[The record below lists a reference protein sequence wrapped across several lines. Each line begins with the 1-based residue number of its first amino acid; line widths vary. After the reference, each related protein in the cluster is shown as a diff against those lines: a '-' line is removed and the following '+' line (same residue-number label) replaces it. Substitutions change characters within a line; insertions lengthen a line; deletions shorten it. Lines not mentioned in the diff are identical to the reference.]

1 MSNLLEGLNKE
12 QEQAVTHNGGP
23 LLIVAGA
30 GTGKTTVVT
39 KRIAYIIEQGWAKTD
54 EILALTFTEKAAQE
68 MEERVDKLLPF
79 GYVDL
84 WISTFHSFGER
95 ILREHAIEIG
105 LPGNFKLLNE
115 YEQWAMVRRNLD
127 KFNLDYY
134 RPLGNPTKFI
144 HDLVK
149 NFSRLKDE
157 DVTADEYLAYV
168 AGLNKSS
175 ITNYELRN
183 EEEELEIKRIAE
195 VANAYK
201 VYQQLLLD
209 NSALDFGD
217 LINYCLKLFRERPNI
232 LAKYKNQFKYILLD
246 EFQDTNLAQYELIK
260 LLAAGDSNLVVVG
273 DDDQSIYKFR
283 GGSVA
288 NILHFKTDYPQAQEL
303 VLTNNYR
310 NKQNILDLSYDF
322 IQHNNPNRLEY
333 QLQQQ
338 GDGKLSKKLKANIGE
353 TGAIELLEGTDL
365 EDEIRLVVE
374 KMADLKVK
382 DKEANWGDFG
392 ILVRANDSAND
403 VCVAL
408 EEANLPYV
416 FYASRGLYNKPVIMD
431 AVAYLRM
438 LDNYHESIYLYRV
451 LNFPIF
457 KFTHKEL
464 VDLNHLANKKS
475 WSLFEALKNAG
486 QLKMGVEFQ
495 KKAAQVLDYINSHTQ
510 LVKTKTVR
518 EVLVIFLNEIGYLK
532 YLMNLPE
539 KQGREQIGYLN
550 KFIKRVLTFEVSNDD
565 KSVKNFL
572 SEFRMELESG
582 EQGSVTPD
590 VEAGPET
597 IKVMTIH
604 GSKGL
609 EFKYVFI
616 VGMVDKRFP
625 TIERKDKILIPDA
638 LIKEDLP
645 QGDMH
650 IEEERRLFYVAAT
663 RAKAGLY
670 FSWSKNYGGTRD
682 KKPSRFL
689 LEAGLVKEEVKKTK
703 KDLSAAEEESPVI
716 DKILQL
722 PRPAGDLPAVQQA
735 EGRGEGLSVAKTDY
749 VPPKHYS
756 YTQLTAFSSCPYQYR
771 FAHIL
776 KIPRQGKGVFSFG
789 RTMHSTLQKLFELV
803 VEKKGFGQQDLF
815 TEPKKGDE
823 NVAWEE
829 VMKIYEES
837 WIDDWYND
845 AEQKEEY
852 RAKGK
857 DILKTFYAKHK
868 DNWPAIKHLEKGFN
882 IKLKSDE
889 NVYTIRGVVD
899 RVDAVDGKVRIVDY
913 KTGNPKDKL
922 TFEDKAQ
929 LFIYQIAAEEIFG
942 YKVDSLVFYYLDDN
956 SEMEFIGKDKD
967 LEKLKANIV
976 ENIKEINK
984 GEFPAKP
991 SILCKYCDFNDIC
1004 EFRKL

>member
-1 MSNLLEGLNKE
+1 MKNNLLKGLNKE

-149 NFSRLKDE
+149 HFSRAKDE
-157 DVTADEYLAYV
+157 DITAEEYV
-168 AGLNKSS
+168 AFASKLKDDD
-175 ITNYELRN
+175 EQ
-183 EEEELEIKRIAE
+183 EIKRIAE

-260 LLAAGDSNLVVVG
+260 LLATGDSNLVVVG

-283 GGSVA
+283 GGSVS
-288 NILHFKTDYPQAQEL
+288 NILHFKADYPTCQEL

-353 TGAIELLEGTDL
+353 TGEIELLEGTDL

-382 DKEANWGDFG
+382 DVEANWGDFG

-438 LDNYHESIYLYRV
+438 LDNYHESNHLYRV
-451 LNFPIF
+451 LNFPIY
-457 KFTHKEL
+457 KFSHKEL

-475 WSLFEALKNAG
+475 WSLYEALKNAN
-486 QLKMGVEFQ
+486 QLNLGVDFL
-495 KKAAQVLDYINSHTQ
+495 KRVGAVLENISKHTQ
-510 LVKTKTVR
+510 LVKTKPVR
-518 EVLVIFLNEIGYLK
+518 EVLVTFINETGYLQH
-532 YLMNLPE
+532 LMDLPE
-539 KQGREQIGYLN
+539 KQSREQIGYLN
-550 KFIKRVLTFEVSNDD
+550 KFIKRVLTFEVANDD

-590 VEAGPET
+590 IEAGPET

-663 RAKAGLY
+663 RAKVGLY
-670 FSWSKNYGGTRD
+670 FSWSKNYGGARD

-703 KDLSAAEEESPVI
+703 KDLSVAEVELPVI
-716 DKILQL
+716 DDKLLTIKKSPLVDKQAVDKI
-722 PRPAGDLPAVQQA
+722 
-735 EGRGEGLSVAKTDY
+735 DY
-749 VPPKHYS
+749 TPPKHYS

-815 TEPKKGDE
+815 TESKKGDE
-823 NVAWEE
+823 NVTWEE

-852 RAKGK
+852 RVKGK
-857 DILKTFYAKHK
+857 EILKTFYAKHK
-868 DNWPAIKHLEKGFN
+868 DNWPSIKHLEKGFN
-882 IKLKSDE
+882 IKLKSEE

-899 RVDAVDGKVRIVDY
+899 RVDAVNGKVRIVDY

-956 SEMEFIGKDKD
+956 TEMEFLGTDKE
-967 LEKLKANIV
+967 LEKLKESIV
-976 ENIKEINK
+976 KNIKEINK

-1004 EFRKL
+1004 EFRKI